1 MIEKGK
7 LEEDAAVRYFTE
19 MVSAVGYLHEQGV
32 VHRDLKLENVLLGDG
47 NACARPSLAPA
58 RTRRPRPSLAREC
71 GCILGMRADPNRR
84 PPRCLLRCKLCDF
97 GLAHAYDLDAS
108 GAVVRVPLK
117 EVCGSKSYCAPEVL
131 AGLGYDGGLAD
142 MWSLVRCTRLPAPRP
157 TPHAPPPAA
166 LRTAPPP
173 SVGHRPGAGA
183 PSHTPGPP
191 QAHPGPTPGWE
202 PRAAAGAL
210 ARRSTSAPAPPQP
223 QRHPR
228 QGICLFAMLAGF
240 FPLDEAAAQDW
251 RYAHAPA
258 QPPPPP

>member
-142 MWSLVRCTRLPAPRP
+142 MWSLVRCTRLPAPQP

-166 LRTAPPP
+166 P
-173 SVGHRPGAGA
+173 SVRGTR
-183 PSHTPGPP
+183 
-191 QAHPGPTPGWE
+191 
-202 PRAAAGAL
+202 
-210 ARRSTSAPAPPQP
+210 
-223 QRHPR
+223 
-228 QGICLFAMLAGF
+228 GIG
-240 FPLDEAAAQDW
+240 
-251 RYAHAPA
+251 
-258 QPPPPP
+258 